1 MLSLHSP
8 AEAAP
13 TMRAL
18 TRTGTQLLGGR
29 VADPG
34 VRSMEAA
41 IGRPAAAAVVFPR
54 PRPLSKSQLSKS
66 QLSENQLSE
75 NQFGENQP
83 FQEQSSQKYAH
94 TTRIGAAGGGAKGP
108 HPARDPV

>member
-1 MLSLHSP
+1 MLSLTSP
-8 AEAAP
+8 TEAAP
-13 TMRAL
+13 AMRAL
-18 TRTGTQLLGGR
+18 TRTGTQLLGGC

-54 PRPLSKSQLSKS
+54 PRPLGKNQLSK
-66 QLSENQLSE
+66 NQLSE
-75 NQFGENQP
+75 NQVSKNQP

-94 TTRIGAAGGGAKGP
+94 TTRIAAAGGGAKGP

>member
-66 QLSENQLSE
+66 QLSENQ
-75 NQFGENQP
+75 FGENQP